1 MSTPPARDLAPTPA
15 ARDHGFRG
23 VQRRLA
29 GLLGDGATP
38 AGGRPLELVQS
49 LPSDPPRLQPCT
61 LLESHA
67 MRAVRVE
74 GDPDPGF
81 VAFVDGVQHSRVLGY
96 HDGLPIVHGTVAA
109 VVRVRH
115 NRRFATW
122 PRGFVVEPRIYA
134 PCAWLPDALCAAL
147 RAEETP
153 VIDTTRP
160 DPQGE
165 LPAAHP
171 LALLDRAL
179 AFVKED
185 REIAEKRVAE
195 TWCSVEGTP
204 LFVDGGIQESE
215 YVASAPCVA
224 GIVKSHRTLYAEGD
238 ALRVVLGL
246 RRAQR
251 STVFRLKNARRTAVA
266 SWYLR
271 LRDPAGHDPMW
282 GLVRVEA
289 ALPDGEAREA
299 LTARADR
306 ISRWILAEASPVA
319 LPDGRWDR
327 MAYGIYD
334 CERFLRSVC

>member
-1 MSTPPARDLAPTPA
+1 MTHAHATSATP
-15 ARDHGFRG
+15 DHGFRG

-38 AGGRPLELVQS
+38 AGGRPLELAQS
-49 LPSDPPRLQPCT
+49 LPGDPPRLQASPV
-61 LLESHA
+61 LEAHA

-74 GDPDPGF
+74 GDPEPGF

-96 HDGLPIVHGTVAA
+96 HEGLPIVHGTVAA

-122 PRGFVVEPRIYA
+122 ARGFLVEPRLYA
-134 PCAWLPDALCAAL
+134 PCAWLPPALCDALHADGT
-147 RAEETP
+147 R
-153 VIDTTRP
+153 VVDTTRP

-165 LPAAHP
+165 LPAPHP

-179 AFVKED
+179 AMVKED
-185 REIAEKRVAE
+185 REIAEKHVAE
-195 TWCSVEGTP
+195 TWCRVEGKP

-238 ALRVVLGL
+238 ALRTVLGL
-246 RRAQR
+246 RRGHR
-251 STVFRLKNARRTAVA
+251 STVFRLKHARRTAVA

-271 LRDPAGHDPMW
+271 LRDPAGRDPMW

-289 ALPDGEAREA
+289 ALPDGESREQ

-306 ISRWILAEASPVA
+306 LSRWILAEASPVA
-319 LPDGRWDR
+319 LPDARWDR